1 MDLKNFGNTNLF
13 MRIGFK
19 QEIGPG
25 APGYVSPAFFLPAG
39 SGWQHVVLTIN
50 MATMIPINSPLD
62 FNTFFSGN
70 FQEVR
75 ILNAINPDL
84 NGEPIVAQIGID
96 NIHAVP
102 EPSVFAL
109 GAVGAFALL
118 LSSRAKRK

>member
-1 MDLKNFGNTNLF
+1 
-13 MRIGFK
+13 
-19 QEIGPG
+19 
-25 APGYVSPAFFLPAG
+25 
-39 SGWQHVVLTIN
+39 VVFTID

-84 NGEPIVAQIGID
+84 NGEPIVAQVGID

-109 GAVGAFALL
+109 GALGALGWAVTLR
-118 LSSRAKRK
+118 SKRKKL